1 MLLRLL
7 MLLHRLRLTNFG
19 PFYGEHSIDLDVG
32 RSAPAVIIHGENMRG
47 KTALVNAIRWCLYG
61 KAFTRTGITKPTT
74 RLISYDA
81 LDAGEYYMRAVLVF
95 THNEALYELERHI
108 QSDMRPSL
116 DSDLEKSVTLR
127 RDGQFVPERDI
138 RDAIATILHEEIARF
153 FLFDGEMLAQYEHLV
168 SEDTSTDLLRQSI
181 ERILGLP
188 ALQSALSD
196 IDELQSDATRRQRT
210 AVRREARAEKLASEA
225 DQIESDLASI
235 DADIAELTLIQSEK
249 QQRRDDLLERRARV
263 ASIEADVQH
272 VEQLTTRI
280 GEADADLDELKEDIR
295 RLLANAW
302 AEPVAER
309 ADELLGSLEK
319 DFEEARAGGELAVQ
333 LKFRID
339 HLHDMLTTGK
349 CPVCDHAA
357 SDAQRPSYEDKV
369 TELQRQHSQ
378 IPDRS
383 TESKGLAERI
393 RELRKFSSTS
403 NLLLVREKER
413 RHRRLKLEIR
423 KLKRERE
430 DTSERLRGHD
440 SAEVRNIQEQYERVI
455 GDLRDL
461 EHKIACQES
470 KRTELLSGRARVRTQ
485 ISKLPEANPR
495 ITTESS
501 IYDSLTQIFL
511 ETVAQFR
518 EELRVIVQEEAS
530 DIFRQITTEPDY
542 YGLAINEQYGLQI
555 VDTQGRV
562 IHERSAGAEQVV
574 ALALIAALNRA
585 AVREGPIVMDTPFGR
600 LDNAHRKNI
609 LQFVPTMGS
618 QVILL
623 VQSGEVDASRDLIH
637 LEGRIGRQ
645 YRLVRD
651 GAPTKSRIEKLAQ

>member
-1 MLLRLL
+1 

-19 PFYGEHSIDLDVG
+19 PFYGEHSIDLKVG
-32 RSAPAVIIHGENMRG
+32 GSAPTIIIHGENMRG

-61 KAFTRTGITKPTT
+61 KAIARTGVPKATT
-74 RLISYDA
+74 RLIGYDA
-81 LDAGEYYMRAVLVF
+81 LDAGEYYMRAVLDF
-95 THNEALYELERHI
+95 THNGASFELERHI
-108 QSDMRPSL
+108 QSDMRPSR

-127 RDGQFVPERDI
+127 RDGQFLPERDI
-138 RDAIATILHEEIARF
+138 RDTIATILHEEIARF
-153 FLFDGEMLAQYEHLV
+153 FLFDGEMLSQYEALV
-168 SEDTSTDLLRQSI
+168 SEDTNTVLLRQSI

-196 IDELQSDATRRQRT
+196 VDELQSDANRRQRT
-210 AVRREARAEKLASEA
+210 AVRRAIKAERLASES
-225 DQIESDLASI
+225 DRIESDLASI
-235 DADIAELTLIQSEK
+235 DADIAELTSVQSEK
-249 QQRRDDLLERRARV
+249 QQRRDDLVERRARI
-263 ASIEADVQH
+263 ASIEADVQRG
-272 VEQLTTRI
+272 EQLTTRI
-280 GEADADLDELKEDIR
+280 QEAVADLDELKEDIR
-295 RLLANAW
+295 RLLADAW

-319 DFEEARAGGELAVQ
+319 DFEEVRAGGELAVQ

-349 CPVCDHAA
+349 CPVCEHTTNDT
-357 SDAQRPSYEDKV
+357 QRPSYEDKV
-369 TELQRQHSQ
+369 TELQGQRSQ

-383 TESKGLAERI
+383 TETESLAARI
-393 RELRKFSSTS
+393 QELRKFSSTR
-403 NLLLVREKER
+403 NLVLVREKER
-413 RHRRLKLEIR
+413 RYRRVNLGIR
-423 KLKRERE
+423 KLKRELDE
-430 DTSERLRGHD
+430 TFERLRGHD
-440 SAEVRNIQEQYERVI
+440 SAEVRIIQEQYDKVI

-461 EHKIACQES
+461 EHEMELQES
-470 KRTELLSGRARVRTQ
+470 KRTELLSERSRVRAQ

-501 IYDSLTQIFL
+501 IYDTLTQIFT

-542 YGLAINEQYGLQI
+542 DGLVINEQYGLQI

-562 IHERSAGAEQVV
+562 IHDRSAGAEQVV

-600 LDNAHRKNI
+600 LDKNHRKNI

-623 VQSGEVDASRDLIH
+623 VQSGEVDASRDLVH
-637 LEGRIGRQ
+637 LEGKIGRQ

-651 GAPTKSRIEKLAQ
+651 GSPTKSRIERLEH